1 MKDFD
6 DFDDYN
12 NEETPRSRA
21 MSWVVLAIALS
32 GFVALAWYAYHSG
45 SQSVTDGQMV
55 VIKAD
60 ETPIKEKPADAGGEQ
75 FPHQDKTIY
84 DTISPYRTDKVAK
97 VEKLLPEPE
106 EPIIEE
112 EAPTATKTWVN
123 DKIRSVSDAE
133 EKINEQLDKTTAK
146 KEEAK
151 TVEVKKEEPK
161 KEVIPPAPVAK
172 KEEPKVEEKKIV
184 AEAPKV
190 EPAKEVKKEEPKAAA
205 PAPTVSSGS
214 GYKIQLGAYGS
225 QAEAEQNWARISSK
239 HAGILGGF
247 SHVIVKA
254 DVPGKGTF
262 YRLRASGFETPDS
275 AKQACTKLSA
285 AGQGCF
291 YAGR

>member
-45 SQSVTDGQMV
+45 SQSVTDGQLV

-60 ETPIKEKPADAGGEQ
+60 ESPIKEKPADAGGEQ

-84 DTISPYRTDKVAK
+84 DTISPYRTGDNTK

-112 EAPTATKTWVN
+112 EQQSATKTWVN
-123 DKIRSVSDAE
+123 DKLRTVSDAE
-133 EKINEQLDKTTAK
+133 EKINAQLEKT
-146 KEEAK
+146 EAA
-151 TVEVKKEEPK
+151 KKEEPK
-161 KEVIPPAPVAK
+161 AEAAKPASVVEAK
-172 KEEPKVEEKKIV
+172 KEEPKVEAPKH
-184 AEAPKV
+184 EAPKAKPV
-190 EPAKEVKKEEPKAAA
+190 EEVKKEESKATAPA
-205 PAPTVSSGS
+205 PAPTPAPAVSSGS
-214 GYKIQLGAYGS
+214 GYKVQLGAYGS
-225 QAEAEQNWARISSK
+225 EAEAEQNWARISGK
-239 HAGILGGF
+239 HAGILSGF

-254 DVPGKGTF
+254 EVPGKGTF
-262 YRLRASGFETPDS
+262 YRLRVSGFETPDM
-275 AKQACTKLSA
+275 AKQTCAKLSA